1 MWSPHCNQQHCVCE
15 RRWHWFDE
23 VYLFGLELPC
33 SYIADDDVTM
43 NGVPRDEYVPPRRL
57 YNQQYYQRHRTERL
71 AYKQQWYAT
80 NRDAICAKRLARR
93 IRMRELKRAAAEQA
107 AAVPTADGELDR
119 TPIE

>member
-1 MWSPHCNQQHCVCE
+1 M
-15 RRWHWFDE
+15 
-23 VYLFGLELPC
+23 L
-33 SYIADDDVTM
+33 YIADDDVTM
-43 NGVPRDEYVPPRRL
+43 NDVPRAEYVPPRRH
-57 YNQQYYQRHRTERL
+57 YSQQYYQAHRTRLL

-107 AAVPTADGELDR
+107 AAVTTADGELDH